1 MTAEARRQVSAD
13 TDYRISRI
21 SAEFRDAAVELAF
34 REAAHPRRVRDT
46 RWSVGIAA
54 LFYLLFTVVDY
65 FNLGGGES
73 YQVLFLTRLTVA
85 SFGLLVAITARR
97 FWRAMMDGVTP
108 SLVAGLALTGFLSS
122 TFLRDYEPGWHAMTF
137 CVMLMAI
144 YVFIPNRFL
153 ASLSLALVGTLV
165 FLWLLSQHFH
175 FSTGNLFG
183 LGLMLLAVN
192 IIGALTAH
200 RLSRQEREGYRD
212 AQVLR
217 LANERLQ
224 GEVEWRQRLEGELRD
239 LLDQD
244 DLTGIANRRRFLA
257 QAERELEATQRRGEV
272 VTLLRIEIDFYQ
284 QLVDTYGQSECEH
297 LVRALAELCRQRA
310 RGDDLVARL
319 GREEFAVLLARRDAR
334 QCELFAE
341 DLVHAARAAPA
352 RLSGGIIHFTVSV
365 GLAQARAD
373 ESFALL
379 MRRSEV
385 ALRMARQRGRDC
397 WAWDG

>member
-1 MTAEARRQVSAD
+1 MTAAACRQAPAGI
-13 TDYRISRI
+13 DYRISRV
-21 SAEFRDAAVELAF
+21 SAEFRDATVELAF

-65 FNLGGGES
+65 FNIGDGEA

-85 SFGLLVAITARR
+85 GFGLLAAFTARR

-153 ASLSLALVGTLV
+153 ASLSLALVGSLV

-175 FSTGNLFG
+175 FSAGNLFG

-224 GEVEWRQRLEGELRD
+224 GEVERRERLEGELRD

-244 DLTGIANRRRFLA
+244 DLTGIANRRRFLT
-257 QAERELEATQRRGEV
+257 QAERELEVAQRRGEV
-272 VTLLRIEIDFYQ
+272 SALLRIEIDFYQ
-284 QLVDTYGQSECEH
+284 QLVDTYGQSECET
-297 LVRALAELCRQRA
+297 LVRALADVCRQGA
-310 RGDDLVARL
+310 CSDDLVARL

-334 QCELFAE
+334 QCDLFAD
-341 DLVHAARAAPA
+341 DLVRAARAAPA
-352 RLSGGIIHFTVSV
+352 RLSGGTIHFTVSV
-365 GLAQARAD
+365 GMARVHAG
-373 ESFALL
+373 EPFAAL
-379 MRRSEV
+379 MRRSEA
-385 ALRMARQRGRDC
+385 ALRVARQRGRDC
-397 WAWDG
+397 WASD

>member
-1 MTAEARRQVSAD
+1 MTTAARGEALAG
-13 TDYRISRI
+13 TDYRISRF
-21 SAEFRDAAVELAF
+21 SAEFHDAAVELAF

-46 RWSVGIAA
+46 RWSIGIAA

-65 FNLGGGES
+65 LNLGGGEA
-73 YQVLFLTRLTVA
+73 YDVLFLTRLTVA
-85 SFGLLVAITARR
+85 GSGLLVAFSARR

-108 SLVAGLALTGFLSS
+108 SLVAALALTGFLSS

-153 ASLSLALVGTLV
+153 ASLSLALGGTLV

-175 FSTGNLFG
+175 FSAGNLFG

-224 GEVEWRQRLEGELRD
+224 AEVERRERLEGELRD

-257 QAERELEATQRRGEV
+257 QAERELEAAQRRGDV
-272 VTLLRIEIDFYQ
+272 CALLRIEIDFYQ
-284 QLVDTYGQSECEH
+284 QLVDTYGQSECET
-297 LVRALAELCRQRA
+297 LVRALADVCRERA

-352 RLSGGIIHFTVSV
+352 CLSGGTIHFSVSV
-365 GLAQARAD
+365 GMARAHAG
-373 ESFALL
+373 EPFAAL
-379 MRRSEV
+379 MRRGEAAQRV
-385 ALRMARQRGRDC
+385 ARQRGRDG
-397 WAWDG
+397 WASA

>member
-1 MTAEARRQVSAD
+1 MTAAARRQSPVG
-13 TDYRISRI
+13 TDYRISRV

-65 FNLGGGES
+65 FNIGGGEA
-73 YQVLFLTRLTVA
+73 YRILFLTRLTVA
-85 SFGLLVAITARR
+85 GFGLLVAFTAHH

-122 TFLRDYEPGWHAMTF
+122 TLLRDYEPGWHAMTF

-153 ASLSLALVGTLV
+153 AALSLALVGTLA
-165 FLWLLSQHFH
+165 FLWLLFQHFD
-175 FSTGNLFG
+175 FSAGNLFG

-224 GEVEWRQRLEGELRD
+224 GEVERRERLEGELRD

-244 DLTGIANRRRFLA
+244 DLTGIANRRRFLT
-257 QAERELEATQRRGEV
+257 QAERELDAAHRRGEV
-272 VTLLRIEIDFYQ
+272 STLLRIEIDFYQ
-284 QLVDTYGQSECEH
+284 QLIDTYGQSECESV
-297 LVRALAELCRQRA
+297 VRALADVCRQRA

-319 GREEFAVLLARRDAR
+319 GREEFAVLLSRRDAR
-334 QCELFAE
+334 QCTLFAD
-341 DLVHAARAAPA
+341 DLVRAARAAPA
-352 RLSGGIIHFTVSV
+352 RLSGGTIHFSVSV
-365 GLAQARAD
+365 GVAQARAG
-373 ESFALL
+373 ESFAVLV
-379 MRRSEV
+379 RRSED
-385 ALRMARQRGRDC
+385 ALRAARQRGRDQ
-397 WAWDG
+397 WAHDH